1 MGGAQK
7 QLAVDDDGKH
17 DFAWNPAL
25 AVTIMMVTAGH
36 CGAAD
41 EALSQPVHVLNLNR
55 VTGQGTEDQELQMM
69 APTGTLVPNT
79 A

>member
-25 AVTIMMVTAGH
+25 PVPRIMVTAG
-36 CGAAD
+36 GAAAAD
-41 EALSQPVHVLNLNR
+41 EALSQ
-55 VTGQGTEDQELQMM
+55 
-69 APTGTLVPNT
+69 LVSQW
-79 A
+79 